1 MALSEPD
8 KGFSLQPNINDSPLS
23 RTLNPSRA
31 ADVGLGN
38 RCPNVL
44 GGAYK
49 ECTLCLKGG
58 AVFRLN
64 EVHVPLVCPAVGYT
78 RRAKGITCAS
88 SMTELLQII
97 SINIY
102 SD

>member
-1 MALSEPD
+1 MIKDHWS
-8 KGFSLQPNINDSPLS
+8 KGFSLQPIYVNDPPPLS
-23 RTLNPSRA
+23 RTLNPFRA

-38 RCPNVL
+38 RRPNVR

-64 EVHVPLVCPAVGYT
+64 EVHVPLVCLAVGYT
-78 RRAKGITCAS
+78 RVILVR
-88 SMTELLQII
+88 LP
-97 SINIY
+97 
-102 SD
+102 